1 MKFFK
6 LICFI
11 GLVFLLSVLSADEG
25 PKIMVINSNASV
37 DKYKVAQEE
46 FTRSIS
52 TPVVEIDLGDRKWKI
67 GEIEDLL
74 YDEYPDLVYCIG
86 TKAYLIANKFIS
98 DRNIVF
104 SSIINWHRLPAAKK
118 TYGVSNELNPE
129 MEITL
134 YRYIFPGVKR
144 IGVLYSEKYNKHWF
158 NSAQATAK
166 EMGIELMGRSLS
178 KRRDTLPALNE
189 LLKEID
195 VLWLIS
201 DPVVMSDK
209 DTLMDLFKQCNAGK
223 KPILSYH
230 DAFADYGAVLI
241 VSVDNPTTGRQ
252 AAVISREVL
261 SGDVVKK
268 KVQLPAG
275 SHIILNLKKAN
286 EYGLK
291 YGEMALSVV
300 NRFIE

>member
-1 MKFFK
+1 MKVFK

-25 PKIMVINSNASV
+25 PKIMVINSNAAV

-46 FTRSIS
+46 FTKTIS

-86 TKAYLIANKFIS
+86 TKAYLLANKFIS

-104 SSIINWHRLPAAKK
+104 SSVINWRRLSLSQK

-129 MEITL
+129 MQITL
-134 YRYIFPGVKR
+134 YRYIFPGLKR
-144 IGVLYSEKYNKHWF
+144 IGVLYSSKYNRHWF
-158 NSAQATAK
+158 NEAQKAAK
-166 EMGIELMGRSLS
+166 EMGVEIIGRSLS
-178 KRRDTLPALNE
+178 KRRNTLPELKE

-195 VLWLIS
+195 ALWLIS

-209 DTLMDLFKQCNAGK
+209 NTLIELFKVCDASK
-223 KPILSYH
+223 IPILSYH
-230 DAFADYGAVLI
+230 DAFAEYGAMVI

-252 AAVISREVL
+252 AAAISQEVL
-261 SGDVVKK
+261 SKDVVRK

>member
-1 MKFFK
+1 MKVFK

-37 DKYKVAQEE
+37 DKYKIAQEE

-52 TPVVEIDLGDRKWKI
+52 IPVVEMDLSAKKWKL

-74 YDEYPDLVYCIG
+74 YDEYPDLIYCIG
-86 TKAYLIANKFIS
+86 TKAYLLTNKYIS
-98 DRNIVF
+98 DRKIVF
-104 SSIINWHRLPAAKK
+104 SSIINWQRLPLAQK
-118 TYGVSNELNPE
+118 TCGVSSELNPE
-129 MEITL
+129 MQITL
-134 YRYIFPGVKR
+134 YRYIFPGLKR
-144 IGVLYSEKYNKHWF
+144 IGVLYSKKYNRQRF
-158 NSAQATAK
+158 NDAQAAAK
-166 EMGIELMGRSLS
+166 EMGIEITGRSLS
-178 KRRDTLPALNE
+178 KKRDVIPELRG
-189 LLKEID
+189 LLKEVD
-195 VLWLIS
+195 ALWLIS

-209 DTLMDLFKQCNAGK
+209 KSLVEVFKQCDLSK

-230 DAFADYGAVLI
+230 NAFAEHGAMLI
-241 VSVDNPTTGRQ
+241 VSVDIPTIGRQ
-252 AAVISREVL
+252 AAAISREVL
-261 SGDVVKK
+261 SGDVVKR

-291 YGEMALSVV
+291 YREMALSVV
-300 NRFIE
+300 NRIIE

>member
-1 MKFFK
+1 MKTFK

-11 GLVFLLSVLSADEG
+11 GLVFLFSVLSADEG
-25 PKIMVINSNASV
+25 PKIMVINSNAAV
-37 DKYKVAQEE
+37 DKYKIAQEE
-46 FTRSIS
+46 FTKTIS
-52 TPVVEIDLGDRKWKI
+52 TPVVEIDLGGKKWKI

-86 TKAYLIANKFIS
+86 TKAYLLANKFIS

-104 SSIINWHRLPAAKK
+104 SSIINWRRLHLAQK

-129 MEITL
+129 MQLTL
-134 YRYIFPGVKR
+134 YRYIFPGLKR
-144 IGVLYSEKYNKHWF
+144 IGVLYSNKYNKHWF
-158 NSAQATAK
+158 NEAQAAAK
-166 EMGIELMGRSLS
+166 EMGVELIGRSLS
-178 KRRDTLPALNE
+178 KRRNTLPELDG

-195 VLWLIS
+195 ALWLIS

-209 DTLMDLFKQCNAGK
+209 KCLIELFKQCDVNK
-223 KPILSYH
+223 IPILSYH
-230 DAFADYGAVLI
+230 DAFAEYGAMVI

-252 AAVISREVL
+252 AAAISREVL
-261 SGDVVKK
+261 SKDVVKK

-275 SHIILNLKKAN
+275 SHILLNLKKAD

-291 YGEMALSVV
+291 YREMALSAV
-300 NRFIE
+300 NRVIE

>member
-1 MKFFK
+1 MKIFK

-25 PKIMVINSNASV
+25 PKIMVINSNAAV
-37 DKYKVAQEE
+37 DKYKIAQEE
-46 FTRSIS
+46 FTKTIS
-52 TPVVEIDLGDRKWKI
+52 TPVVEINLGDRKWKI

-86 TKAYLIANKFIS
+86 TKAYLLANKFIS

-104 SSIINWHRLPAAKK
+104 SSIINWRRLSLSKK

-129 MEITL
+129 MQITL
-134 YRYIFPGVKR
+134 YRYMFPGVKR

-158 NSAQATAK
+158 NTARAAAK
-166 EMGIELMGRSLS
+166 EMGVELMGRSLS
-178 KRRDTLPALNE
+178 KRRDTLPALRG

-195 VLWLIS
+195 ALWLIS

-209 DTLMDLFKQCNAGK
+209 NTLIELFKECDVHK

-230 DAFADYGAVLI
+230 DAFAEYGAVLI

-252 AAVISREVL
+252 AAAISREVL

>member
-25 PKIMVINSNASV
+25 PKIMVINSNAAV

-52 TPVVEIDLGDRKWKI
+52 TPVVEIDLGERKWKI

-86 TKAYLIANKFIS
+86 TKAYLLANKFIS

-104 SSIINWHRLPAAKK
+104 SSVINWRRLSLSQK

-129 MEITL
+129 MQITL
-134 YRYIFPGVKR
+134 YRYIFPGLKR
-144 IGVLYSEKYNKHWF
+144 IGVLYSSKYNKHWF
-158 NSAQATAK
+158 NEAQKAGQ
-166 EMGIELMGRSLS
+166 EMGVEIIGRSLS
-178 KRRDTLPALNE
+178 KRRNTLPELNG

-195 VLWLIS
+195 ALWLIS

-209 DTLMDLFKQCNAGK
+209 ETLIEVFKQCDAK
-223 KPILSYH
+223 KIPILSYH
-230 DAFADYGAVLI
+230 DAFAEYGAMVI

-252 AAVISREVL
+252 AAAISREVL
-261 SGDVVKK
+261 SKDVVKK

-275 SHIILNLKKAN
+275 SHIFLNLKKAD

-291 YGEMALSVV
+291 YREMALSAV
-300 NRFIE
+300 NRVVE

>member
-11 GLVFLLSVLSADEG
+11 GLVFLISLLSADEG

-46 FTRSIS
+46 FTKSIS
-52 TPVVEIDLGDRKWKI
+52 TPVVEIDLGERKWKI

-86 TKAYLIANKFIS
+86 TKAYLLANKFIS

-104 SSIINWHRLPAAKK
+104 SSVINWRRLSLSQK

-129 MEITL
+129 MQITL
-134 YRYIFPGVKR
+134 YRYIFPGLKR
-144 IGVLYSEKYNKHWF
+144 IGVLYSSKYNKHWF
-158 NSAQATAK
+158 NEAQKAGK
-166 EMGIELMGRSLS
+166 EMGVEIIGRSLS
-178 KRRDTLPALNE
+178 KRRNTLPELKG
-189 LLKEID
+189 LLKEVD
-195 VLWLIS
+195 ALWLIS

-209 DTLMDLFKQCNAGK
+209 KTLIEVFKQCDANK
-223 KPILSYH
+223 IPILSYH
-230 DAFADYGAVLI
+230 NAFAEYGAMVI

-252 AAVISREVL
+252 AAAISREVL
-261 SGDVVKK
+261 SKDVVRK

-286 EYGLK
+286 AYGLR

-300 NRFIE
+300 NQIIE

>member
-1 MKFFK
+1 MKVFK

-11 GLVFLLSVLSADEG
+11 GLVFLISVISADEG
-25 PKIMVINSNASV
+25 PKIMVINSNAAV
-37 DKYKVAQEE
+37 DKYKIAQEE
-46 FTRSIS
+46 FTRTIS
-52 TPVVEIDLGDRKWKI
+52 TPVSEIDLGSKKWKI

-86 TKAYLIANKFIS
+86 TKAYLLANKFIS

-104 SSIINWHRLPAAKK
+104 SSVINWHRLPLSQK

-129 MEITL
+129 MQLTL
-134 YRYIFPGVKR
+134 YRYVFPGLK
-144 IGVLYSEKYNKHWF
+144 
-158 NSAQATAK
+158 
-166 EMGIELMGRSLS
+166 
-178 KRRDTLPALNE
+178 E

-195 VLWLIS
+195 ALWLIS

-209 DTLMDLFKQCNAGK
+209 KTLIELFKQCDASK
-223 KPILSYH
+223 IPVLSYH
-230 DAFADYGAVLI
+230 DAFADYGAMVI

-252 AAVISREVL
+252 AAAISREVL
-261 SGDVVKK
+261 SKDIVRK

-275 SHIILNLKKAN
+275 SHIFFNLKKAN

-291 YGEMALSVV
+291 YREMALSAV
-300 NRFIE
+300 NRVIE

>member
-1 MKFFK
+1 MKTFK
-6 LICFI
+6 LICV
-11 GLVFLLSVLSADEG
+11 LFLGFFLSLLSADEG
-25 PKIMVINSNASV
+25 PKIMLINSNASV
-37 DKYKVAQEE
+37 DKYRVAQEE
-46 FTRSIS
+46 FRKSIS
-52 TPVVEIDLGDRKWKI
+52 SPVVEIDLGEKKWKLA
-67 GEIEDLL
+67 EIEDLL

-86 TKAYLIANKFIS
+86 TKAYLLANKYIS
-98 DRNIVF
+98 ERNIVF
-104 SSIINWHRLPAAKK
+104 SSIINWRRLPVAKK

-129 MEITL
+129 MQITL

-158 NSAQATAK
+158 NSAREAAK
-166 EMGIELMGRSLS
+166 AMGVEIIGRSLS
-178 KRRDTLPALNE
+178 KRRDTLPALKD
-189 LLKEID
+189 LLDEID
-195 VLWLIS
+195 ALWLIS

-209 DTLMDLFKQCNAGK
+209 DTLIELFKQCHVHK

-230 DAFADYGAVLI
+230 DAFAEYGAVLI

-252 AAVISREVL
+252 AAAISREVL

-300 NRFIE
+300 NRIIE